1 MREDFDNFFIEER
14 YKHVSKLG
22 DRLEQVERLIDWESF
37 RPIISQLY
45 NNRSEKGG
53 RPNIDEV
60 VMLKVLV
67 LQNWYNLSD
76 EEMEF
81 QIADRLSFQHFIGSA
96 TIPDYSTIWMFRE
109 RLKKSGLWKKVW
121 EELQRQ
127 LEARNLQVKKGHVQ
141 DATFIESDLGK
152 KRYAEEKRAE
162 KEGKEVEYTE
172 KQLDHIDTDSSFS
185 IKSGQVHHGYK
196 LSVKEDV
203 DYQLIRDFETVTAS
217 QHDATIEQIGK
228 EDIAAYRDKGYFGT
242 PIPSG
247 VKDFTMDRAV
257 RGRPLTREQK
267 ERNREISRVRA
278 PGERPFSVIKTVF
291 KGFKTRY
298 KRIGRVNI
306 QSMFSCFAYDLYQLF
321 TLKKKGIIG
330 EAI

>member
-1 MREDFDNFFIEER
+1 MRTDFDNFFIEER

-22 DRLEQVERLIDWESF
+22 DMLEQVEKLIDWESF
-37 RPIISQLY
+37 RPILSQLY

-53 RPNIDEV
+53 RPNIDEI

-67 LQNWYNLSD
+67 LQNWYSLSD

-81 QIADRLSFQHFIGSA
+81 QIADRPSFQHFIGSA
-96 TIPDYSTIWMFRE
+96 TIPDYSTIWTFRE
-109 RLKKSGLWKKVW
+109 RLKASGLWKKIW
-121 EELQRQ
+121 EELQRE
-127 LEARNLQVKKGHVQ
+127 LEARDLQVKEGHIP

-152 KRYAEEKRAE
+152 KRYAE
-162 KEGKEVEYTE
+162 GKEVEYTE
-172 KQLDHIDTDSSFS
+172 KHLSHIDTDASFS

-196 LSVKEDV
+196 LSIKEDV
-203 DYQLIRDFETVTAS
+203 DYHLIRDFETATAS
-217 QHDATIEQIGK
+217 RHDATIEQMK
-228 EDIAAYRDKGYFGT
+228 EGDIAAYRDKGYFGASV
-242 PIPSG
+242 PSG

-267 ERNREISRVRA
+267 ERNREISRIRA

-291 KGFKTRY
+291 KGFRTRY
-298 KRIGRVNI
+298 KRIGRVSI
-306 QSMFSCFAYDLYQLF
+306 QSMFSCFAYDLYRLF